1 MKKLRTIIVAGLLV
15 WIPLGLTIFVIKL
28 LIDLLGQTYLLVPS
42 ALRPENLL
50 GIEIPGIGVVTAIVL
65 VLLTGL
71 TAVNYFGNKIIK
83 SWDAFLDRIPLIR
96 SIYSPLKKFSEL
108 VLSDQTQSFSKV
120 LLIEYP
126 RKGVYSLCFQTS
138 KELGEVQNHTGE
150 ELVCVYIPTT
160 PNPTSGYI
168 VLVPQNEVKELKM
181 GVEDALKMI
190 ISLGVAV
197 YGVHPVESSHGGLNG
212 QEGM

>member
-28 LIDLLGQTYLLVPS
+28 LIDLLGQTYLLIPG
-42 ALRPENLL
+42 ALRPENLI
-50 GIEIPGIGVVTAIVL
+50 GTEIPGIGVIVAIIV

-71 TAVNYFGNKIIK
+71 VTANYFGK
-83 SWDAFLDRIPLIR
+83 SIVKAWDAFLDRIPLIR

-126 RKGVYSLCFQTS
+126 RKGIYSLCFQTS
-138 KELGEVQNHTGE
+138 KELGEVQNQAGE
-150 ELVCVYIPTT
+150 EMVCVYIPTT

-181 GVEDALKMI
+181 SVEDALKMI
-190 ISLGVAV
+190 ISLGVVVPDPDAV
-197 YGVHPVESSHGGLNG
+197 IEK
-212 QEGM
+212 E

>member
-28 LIDLLGQTYLLVPS
+28 LIDLLGQTYLLIPP

-50 GIEIPGIGVVTAIVL
+50 GTEIPGIGVIVAIIV

-71 TAVNYFGNKIIK
+71 ITANYFGNRIVKA
-83 SWDAFLDRIPLIR
+83 WDAFLDRIPLIR

-126 RKGVYSLCFQTS
+126 RKGIYSLCFQTS
-138 KELGEVQNHTGE
+138 KELGEVQNQSGE
-150 ELVCVYIPTT
+150 EMVCVYIPTT

-181 GVEDALKMI
+181 SVEDALKMI
-190 ISLGVAV
+190 ISLGVVVPDPNAV
-197 YGVHPVESSHGGLNG
+197 IDKE
-212 QEGM
+212 

>member
-28 LIDLLGQTYLLVPS
+28 LIDLLGQTYLLIPP
-42 ALRPENLL
+42 ALRPENLI
-50 GIEIPGIGVVTAIVL
+50 GFEIPGIGVVVAIIV

-71 TAVNYFGNKIIK
+71 ITANYFGKRIVE
-83 SWDAFLDRIPLIR
+83 SWDSFLDRIPLVR

-108 VLSDQTQSFSKV
+108 ILSDQTQSFSKV

-126 RKGVYSLCFQTS
+126 RKGIYSLCFQTS
-138 KELGEVQNHTGE
+138 KELGEVQNQSGE
-150 ELVCVYIPTT
+150 EMVCVYIPTT

-168 VLVPQNEVKELKM
+168 VLVPQNEVQELKM
-181 GVEDALKMI
+181 SVEDALKMI
-190 ISLGVAV
+190 ISLGVVVPDPNALID
-197 YGVHPVESSHGGLNG
+197 E
-212 QEGM
+212 E

>member
-15 WIPLGLTIFVIKL
+15 WIPIGLTIFVIKL
-28 LIDLLGQTYLLVPS
+28 LIDLLAQIYLLIPPP
-42 ALRPENLL
+42 LRPDNLL
-50 GIEIPGIGVVTAIVL
+50 GMEIPGIGIIIAIIM

-71 TAVNYFGNKIIK
+71 IAANYFGNRIIK
-83 SWDAFLDRIPLIR
+83 AWDAFLDRIPLIR

-108 VLSDQTQSFSKV
+108 VLSDQTQNFSKV

-138 KELGEVQNHTGE
+138 KELGEVQNHSGE

-168 VLVPQNEVKELKM
+168 VLVPQNEVKELEM
-181 GVEDALKMI
+181 SVEDALKMI
-190 ISLGVAV
+190 ISLGVVVPNPSALLDK
-197 YGVHPVESSHGGLNG
+197 E
-212 QEGM
+212 

>member
-28 LIDLLGQTYLLVPS
+28 LIDLLGQTYLLIPP
-42 ALRPENLL
+42 ALRPENLI
-50 GIEIPGIGVVTAIVL
+50 GTEIPGIGVIVAIIV

-71 TAVNYFGNKIIK
+71 VTANYFGKRIVQ

-126 RKGVYSLCFQTS
+126 RKGIYSLCFQTS
-138 KELGEVQNHTGE
+138 KELGEVQNQAGE
-150 ELVCVYIPTT
+150 EMVCVYIPTT

-181 GVEDALKMI
+181 SVEDALKMI
-190 ISLGVAV
+190 ISLGGVVPDPDAV
-197 YGVHPVESSHGGLNG
+197 IEK
-212 QEGM
+212 E

>member
-28 LIDLLGQTYLLVPS
+28 LIDLLGQTYLLIPP
-42 ALRPENLL
+42 ALRPENLI
-50 GIEIPGIGVVTAIVL
+50 GTEIPGIGVIVAIIV

-71 TAVNYFGNKIIK
+71 ITANYFGK
-83 SWDAFLDRIPLIR
+83 SIVKAWDSFLDRIPLIR

-126 RKGVYSLCFQTS
+126 RKGIYSLCFQTS
-138 KELGEVQNHTGE
+138 KELGEVQNQAGE
-150 ELVCVYIPTT
+150 EMVCVYIPTT

-190 ISLGVAV
+190 ISLGVVVPDPDAV
-197 YGVHPVESSHGGLNG
+197 IDKE
-212 QEGM
+212 

>member
-28 LIDLLGQTYLLVPS
+28 LIDLLGQTYLLIPP
-42 ALRPENLL
+42 ALRPENLI
-50 GIEIPGIGVVTAIVL
+50 GTEIPGIGVIVAIIV

-71 TAVNYFGNKIIK
+71 VTANYFGK
-83 SWDAFLDRIPLIR
+83 SIVKAWDAFLDRIPLIR

-126 RKGVYSLCFQTS
+126 RKGIYSLCFQTS
-138 KELGEVQNHTGE
+138 KELGEVQNQAGE
-150 ELVCVYIPTT
+150 EMVCVYIPTT

-168 VLVPQNEVKELKM
+168 VLVPQNEVKELQM
-181 GVEDALKMI
+181 SVEDALKMI
-190 ISLGVAV
+190 ISLGVVVPDPDAV
-197 YGVHPVESSHGGLNG
+197 IEK
-212 QEGM
+212 E

>member
-28 LIDLLGQTYLLVPS
+28 LIDLLGQTYLLIPP
-42 ALRPENLL
+42 ALRPENLI
-50 GIEIPGIGVVTAIVL
+50 GTEIPGIGVIVAIIV

-71 TAVNYFGNKIIK
+71 VTANYFGK
-83 SWDAFLDRIPLIR
+83 SIVKAWDAFLDRIPLIR

-126 RKGVYSLCFQTS
+126 RKGIYSLCFQTS
-138 KELGEVQNHTGE
+138 KELGEVQNQDGE
-150 ELVCVYIPTT
+150 EMVCVYIPTT

-181 GVEDALKMI
+181 SVEDALKMI
-190 ISLGVAV
+190 ISLGVVVSNPDAV
-197 YGVHPVESSHGGLNG
+197 IDKE
-212 QEGM
+212 

>member
-28 LIDLLGQTYLLVPS
+28 LIDLLGQTYLLIPP
-42 ALRPENLL
+42 ALRPENLI
-50 GIEIPGIGVVTAIVL
+50 GTEIPGIGVIVAIIV

-71 TAVNYFGNKIIK
+71 VTANYFGKRIVK
-83 SWDAFLDRIPLIR
+83 AWDSFLDRIPLIR

-126 RKGVYSLCFQTS
+126 RKGIYSLCFQTS
-138 KELGEVQNHTGE
+138 KELGEVQNQAGE
-150 ELVCVYIPTT
+150 EMVCVYIPTT

-181 GVEDALKMI
+181 SVEDALKMI
-190 ISLGVAV
+190 ISLGVVVPDPDAV
-197 YGVHPVESSHGGLNG
+197 IEK
-212 QEGM
+212 E

>member
-28 LIDLLGQTYLLVPS
+28 LIDLLGQTYLLIPP
-42 ALRPENLL
+42 ALRPENLI
-50 GIEIPGIGVVTAIVL
+50 GFEIPGIGVVVAIIV

-71 TAVNYFGNKIIK
+71 ITANYFGKRIVE
-83 SWDAFLDRIPLIR
+83 SWDSFLDRIPLVR
-96 SIYSPLKKFSEL
+96 SIYSPLKKFSEF

-126 RKGVYSLCFQTS
+126 RKGIYSLCFQTS
-138 KELGEVQNHTGE
+138 KELGEVQNQSGE
-150 ELVCVYIPTT
+150 EMVCVYIPTT

-168 VLVPQNEVKELKM
+168 VLVPQNEVQELKM
-181 GVEDALKMI
+181 SVEDALKMI
-190 ISLGVAV
+190 ISLGVVVPDPNALID
-197 YGVHPVESSHGGLNG
+197 E
-212 QEGM
+212 E

>member
-28 LIDLLGQTYLLVPS
+28 LIDLLGQTYLLIPP
-42 ALRPENLL
+42 ALRPENLI
-50 GIEIPGIGVVTAIVL
+50 GTEIPGIGVIVAIIV

-71 TAVNYFGNKIIK
+71 VTANYFGK
-83 SWDAFLDRIPLIR
+83 SIVKAWDAFLDRIPLIR
-96 SIYSPLKKFSEL
+96 STYSPLKKFSEL

-126 RKGVYSLCFQTS
+126 RKGIYSLCFQTS
-138 KELGEVQNHTGE
+138 KELGEVQNQAGE
-150 ELVCVYIPTT
+150 EMVCVYIPTT

-181 GVEDALKMI
+181 SVEDALKMI
-190 ISLGVAV
+190 ISLGVVVPDPDAV
-197 YGVHPVESSHGGLNG
+197 IDKE
-212 QEGM
+212 

>member
-28 LIDLLGQTYLLVPS
+28 LIDLLGQTYLLIPP
-42 ALRPENLL
+42 ALRPGNLI
-50 GIEIPGIGVVTAIVL
+50 GTEIPGIGVIVAIIV
-65 VLLTGL
+65 VRLTGL
-71 TAVNYFGNKIIK
+71 ITANYFGNRIVKA
-83 SWDAFLDRIPLIR
+83 WDAFLDRIPLIR

-126 RKGVYSLCFQTS
+126 RKGIYSLCFQTS
-138 KELGEVQNHTGE
+138 KELGEVQNQAGE
-150 ELVCVYIPTT
+150 EMVCVYIPTT

-181 GVEDALKMI
+181 SVEDALKMI
-190 ISLGVAV
+190 ISLGVVVPDPDAV
-197 YGVHPVESSHGGLNG
+197 IDKE
-212 QEGM
+212 

>member
-28 LIDLLGQTYLLVPS
+28 LIDLLGQTYLLIPP
-42 ALRPENLL
+42 ALRPENLI
-50 GIEIPGIGVVTAIVL
+50 GFEIPGIGVVVAIIV

-71 TAVNYFGNKIIK
+71 ITANYFGKRIVE
-83 SWDAFLDRIPLIR
+83 SWDSFLDRIPLVR

-126 RKGVYSLCFQTS
+126 RKGIYSLCFQTS
-138 KELGEVQNHTGE
+138 KELGEVQNQSGE
-150 ELVCVYIPTT
+150 EMVCVYIPTT

-168 VLVPQNEVKELKM
+168 VLVPQNEVQELKM
-181 GVEDALKMI
+181 SVEDALKMI
-190 ISLGVAV
+190 ISLGVVVPDPNALID
-197 YGVHPVESSHGGLNG
+197 EE
-212 QEGM
+212 Q

>member
-28 LIDLLGQTYLLVPS
+28 LIDLLGQTYLLIPP
-42 ALRPENLL
+42 ALRPENLI
-50 GIEIPGIGVVTAIVL
+50 GTEIPGIGVIVAIIV

-71 TAVNYFGNKIIK
+71 ITANYFGNRIVKA
-83 SWDAFLDRIPLIR
+83 WDAFLDRIPLIR

-126 RKGVYSLCFQTS
+126 RKGIYSLCFQTS
-138 KELGEVQNHTGE
+138 KELGEVQNQAGE
-150 ELVCVYIPTT
+150 EMVCVYIPTT

-181 GVEDALKMI
+181 SVEDALKMI
-190 ISLGVAV
+190 ISLGIVVPDPDAV
-197 YGVHPVESSHGGLNG
+197 IDKE
-212 QEGM
+212 

>member
-28 LIDLLGQTYLLVPS
+28 LIDLLGQTYLLIPP
-42 ALRPENLL
+42 ALRPENLI
-50 GIEIPGIGVVTAIVL
+50 GTEIPGIGVIVAIIV

-71 TAVNYFGNKIIK
+71 VTANYFGK
-83 SWDAFLDRIPLIR
+83 SIVKAWDAFLDRIPLIR

-108 VLSDQTQSFSKV
+108 VLSDETQSFSKV
-120 LLIEYP
+120 ILIEYP
-126 RKGVYSLCFQTS
+126 RKGIYSLCFQTS
-138 KELGEVQNHTGE
+138 KELGEVQNQDGE
-150 ELVCVYIPTT
+150 EMVCVYIPTT

-181 GVEDALKMI
+181 SVEDALKMI
-190 ISLGVAV
+190 ISLGVVVPDPDAV
-197 YGVHPVESSHGGLNG
+197 IDKE
-212 QEGM
+212 

>member
-28 LIDLLGQTYLLVPS
+28 LIDLLGQTYLLIPP
-42 ALRPENLL
+42 ALRPENLI
-50 GIEIPGIGVVTAIVL
+50 GTEIPGIGVIVAIIV

-71 TAVNYFGNKIIK
+71 VTANYFGK
-83 SWDAFLDRIPLIR
+83 SIVKAWDAFLDRIPLIR

-126 RKGVYSLCFQTS
+126 RKGIYSLCFQTS
-138 KELGEVQNHTGE
+138 KELGEVQNQDGVE
-150 ELVCVYIPTT
+150 MVCVYIPTT

-181 GVEDALKMI
+181 SVEDALKMI
-190 ISLGVAV
+190 ISLGVVVPDPDAV
-197 YGVHPVESSHGGLNG
+197 IDKE
-212 QEGM
+212 

>member
-15 WIPLGLTIFVIKL
+15 WIPIGLTIFVIKL
-28 LIDLLGQTYLLVPS
+28 LIDLLAQIYLLIPP
-42 ALRPENLL
+42 ALRPDNLL
-50 GIEIPGIGVVTAIVL
+50 GIEIPGIGIIIAIIM

-71 TAVNYFGNKIIK
+71 IAANYFGNRIIK
-83 SWDAFLDRIPLIR
+83 AWDAFLDRIPLIR

-108 VLSDQTQSFSKV
+108 VLSDQTQNFSKV

-138 KELGEVQNHTGE
+138 KELGEVQDQSGE

-168 VLVPQNEVKELKM
+168 VLVPQNEVKELEM
-181 GVEDALKMI
+181 SVEDALKMI
-190 ISLGVAV
+190 ISLGVVVPNPSAILDK
-197 YGVHPVESSHGGLNG
+197 E
-212 QEGM
+212 

>member
-1 MKKLRTIIVAGLLV
+1 MV

-28 LIDLLGQTYLLVPS
+28 LIDLLGQTYLLIPP
-42 ALRPENLL
+42 ALRPENLI
-50 GIEIPGIGVVTAIVL
+50 GTEIPGIGVIVAIIV

-71 TAVNYFGNKIIK
+71 VTANYFGK
-83 SWDAFLDRIPLIR
+83 SIVKAWDAFLDRIPLIR

-126 RKGVYSLCFQTS
+126 RKGIYSLCFQTS
-138 KELGEVQNHTGE
+138 KELGEVQNQAGE
-150 ELVCVYIPTT
+150 EMVCVYIPTT

-181 GVEDALKMI
+181 SVEDALKMI
-190 ISLGVAV
+190 ISLGVVVPDPDAV
-197 YGVHPVESSHGGLNG
+197 IDKE
-212 QEGM
+212 